1 MADEYIKRDKL
12 NEEME
17 KVFDD
22 CEYYG
27 EWEDCIGSFCRDVFN
42 VLEKLP
48 AEEVEKIRYAQPV
61 TTCND
66 VISERLVTVCSA
78 CGGRISKKD
87 NFCKHC
93 GAKMGKKEG
102 K

>member
-1 MADEYIKRDKL
+1 MADGYIKRDILSK
-12 NEEME
+12 EIE

-27 EWEDCIGSFCRDVFN
+27 EWEDCIGSFCRDVFD

-48 AEEVEKIRYAQPV
+48 SEGVEKIRYAQPV
-61 TTCND
+61 TVFND
-66 VISERLVTVCSA
+66 VISERPFTVCNA
-78 CGGRISKKD
+78 CGGRIAHKD

-102 K
+102 E